1 MIAPRFRKLQKTTAR
16 LLLTLALLPTGPVMG
31 MGAVAPEDLG
41 LRVTEAA
48 PALGPG
54 VTLVR
59 RTTSLE
65 MARQAAQGAW
75 LGIAAKV
82 GTGGLPAKIFGKGK
96 KLQELGIRFAFEA
109 LNRSS
114 SFTSILFSSESK
126 SLLGA
131 RSASQS
137 APRAAGATG
146 ADQAPLTDLPEGAIP
161 PPPTPPDAN
170 PTALPA
176 GAATSGSVA
185 PRAARSGAGA
195 GSVQPMVSVPVVP
208 AFNLLSISWQPND
221 PSPGAVFLPIQ
232 SSVRRVFAFDACDTA
247 DPWKVWDPASSGTS
261 DLTAITPAK
270 GFWLEGQGSATLPE
284 GGPEPTTTSIPLC
297 LGWNLIG
304 YPAGSARPVATAL
317 ASIAGKYVRLF
328 GFDPTDSADPW
339 EVYDVGVPAWA
350 NDLTELRPGRG
361 YWIYVT
367 EATTLVVSNEEELP
381 DVAILQPADLAEVT
395 GPTAIVGTVRSPELQ
410 SWTLAYRA
418 VGDPDWLPLGS
429 GTTPLEA
436 QTLGTLD
443 PTLLENGL
451 YEVRLRA
458 VDTALNYVEETIAL
472 NVEGQ
477 RKIGHFALAFVDLEV
492 PLSGL
497 PIQVIRGYDSRRV
510 HRKGDFGQGWELEV
524 KAGSYRTNRP
534 TGDGWNIAA
543 GFLPC
548 DTAQERKSHIS
559 TVKLSDREIYRFR
572 PVLSQRAPTAG
583 GCFARVDFAFVDG
596 PVHGAALQVIGSD
609 AVFWANASTTLVDP
623 DSQTLFNPSRVRLTT
638 RDGRVFEL
646 DRATGV
652 TKIADPNG
660 NAATFSASGIT
671 HTSGSSIS
679 FERDGQGRIT
689 RIVDPQGADL
699 VYAYDAAGDLTSF
712 TDRTDAETTYTY
724 SGNHYLEE
732 IHDPL
737 GRTPIRNEYG
747 PDGRLTKHVDAFGH
761 EILYDHQLAANREI
775 VTNRLGAS
783 RQLDYDA
790 RGNVVH
796 EVDES
801 GVETTRTFD
810 GNDQLLTET
819 DELGNTTT
827 YAYDAQRNLT
837 STTDPLGNVTRFTYD
852 AKGNVLT
859 TTDPRGG
866 VTTNLYDAKSNLTR
880 TTDATGAVTNFTYN
894 TKGELLSELD
904 ALGNLTS
911 YQVDSRGRVTRE
923 TDALGHF
930 TTSTYNLNGDRLT
943 ETRTRTLGDG
953 TVATEITSFAYDSA
967 NRPIT
972 TTAPDGSITRTE
984 YDALGNVKATVDALG
999 RRTEFTYDELGRQTR
1014 TDHPDGTFDLTG
1026 YDAEN
1031 RRVSSTDRGGRTTTY
1046 EYDPAGRLKKTI
1058 LPDASVTEQVYD
1070 AAGRLHQ
1077 SIDARGHATTF
1088 GYDAAGRR
1096 TTITDALNQVTQT
1109 TYDAAGN
1116 QVALTDPRGNTTA
1129 FVYDSGNRLTR
1140 TIAPDATFRTT
1151 GYDALGRRTSETDES
1166 GRVTRFGYDALG
1178 RLVTV
1183 TDALTQVT
1191 SYAYDEAG
1199 NRISQADA
1207 NGHVTRFEFDSV
1219 GRQTKR
1225 ILPDGAEER
1234 FAYDAAGN
1242 RTSRTDFMG
1251 RTTLYEYDLQSRLL
1265 RRIYPGNVQVSFTY
1279 SPTGRRLTATD
1290 ARGTTTYGYD
1300 NRDRVTSLVYPD
1312 GRSLEYAYD
1321 AVGNRTE
1328 LTANVGGRTLTTSYT
1343 YDDLNRLDT
1352 VTDPIGGVY
1361 DHNYDANGNRESLLF
1376 PNGVAT
1382 TYAYNAKNQLLN
1394 ISTVNNAGTTLVS
1407 FAYTLTPTGNRTKI
1421 IEHDGVTRNYAYDN
1435 LYRLTDEHVKQG
1447 TAPDAPTAWRNGF
1460 TYDRVGN
1467 RLRQDRI
1474 ETTGASSIVAY
1485 DYDERDRL
1493 LSESSLDST
1502 TYGWDEN
1509 GNQISKLGPAGGTYS
1524 WDLDNRLTKVTLA
1537 NGSTVAHEYDADG
1550 TRVRTTNTQSGQ
1562 PAEVVDYLVDPDHK
1576 TSIRSTIS
1584 LSQVIV
1590 ESSGGQLVGFHVRG
1604 DNLLGSLAPE
1614 APTAPPQGQAW
1625 RASYVHSEGIGSV
1638 RALSDASGAVSD
1650 RYTFEAYGSLLD
1662 RAGTT
1667 ENQYLFAGE
1676 ALEPLSGWY
1685 VNRARWLETSRG
1697 AFTSSDPLAS
1707 SVDAAIL
1714 SIYRYADGDPVLRID
1729 PRGEF
1734 SLPEGLITNLIHG
1747 FLSALPSAIVSR
1759 SLETV
1764 QRVRAGA
1771 DLGTAVLEG
1780 AIGVLQD
1787 ALLDAATP
1795 GIVDYATRFVKFSRV
1810 GQPFVRA
1817 ANSVWNKGWA
1827 ERGREI
1833 ERRIFKSARYP
1844 PIPNEA
1850 VIDHYRNGVAV
1861 SLKSIDLTAPTYA
1874 SPADLAS
1881 RLRGYA
1887 AKLSTYQGNGG
1898 GAWPVPLP
1906 GETIQRR
1913 VLAVAFEP
1921 GAGTPAQGVI
1931 MQQLRR
1937 DLESQYG
1944 ILVKFCP
1951 IKD

>member
-1 MIAPRFRKLQKTTAR
+1 MIASRFRKLQQTTAR
-16 LLLTLALLPTGPVMG
+16 LLLALALLPTGPVMG

-41 LRVTEAA
+41 LQVTEAA
-48 PALGPG
+48 PKLGANIR
-54 VTLVR
+54 LAKR
-59 RTTSLE
+59 ATSFQLIDNF
-65 MARQAAQGAW
+65 ARQAARGAW
-75 LGIAAKV
+75 LSIVAKA
-82 GTGGLPAKIFGKGK
+82 GTVVLPTKSSGKGK

-109 LNRSS
+109 LKRSS
-114 SFTSILFSSESK
+114 SLTSSLFSSESR

-131 RSASQS
+131 RSDSQP
-137 APRAAGATG
+137 APRAEGATG
-146 ADQAPLTDLPEGAIP
+146 SGQAPLTDLPEGAIP

-195 GSVQPMVSVPVVP
+195 RSVAPMVAVPVVP

-221 PSPGAVFLPIQ
+221 PSPDAVLLPVA
-232 SSVRRVFAFDACDTA
+232 SSVRRVFAFDACDAT
-247 DPWKVWDPASSGTS
+247 DPWKVWDPASPGTS
-261 DLTAITPAK
+261 DLTSITPAK

-317 ASIAGKYVRLF
+317 ASIAGKYLRLF
-328 GFDPTDSADPW
+328 GFDPTDSVDPW
-339 EVYDVGVPAWA
+339 EVYDVAVPAWA

-381 DVAILQPADLAEVT
+381 DVAILSPADLAEVT
-395 GPTAIVGTVRSPELQ
+395 GPVAIVGTVRSPDLQ
-410 SWTLAYRA
+410 SWTLAFRA
-418 VGDPDWLPLGS
+418 VGDADWLPLGTV
-429 GTTPLEA
+429 TTPLEA

-458 VDTALNYVEETIAL
+458 VDTGLNYVEETISL
-472 NVEGQ
+472 SVEGQ
-477 RKIGHFALAFVDLEV
+477 RKIGHFALSFVDLEV

-534 TGDGWNIAA
+534 TGDGWNIAH

-548 DTAQERKSHIS
+548 DTAQEWKSHIS

-572 PVLSQRAPTAG
+572 PVLSQLAPGVG
-583 GCFARVDFAFVDG
+583 GCYGVAGFAFVDG
-596 PVHGAALQVIGSD
+596 PVPGATLQAMGGTNI
-609 AVFWANASTTLVDP
+609 FWATGSQQLISTEGGLYDP
-623 DSQTLFNPSRVRLTT
+623 AQVRLTT
-638 RDGRVFEL
+638 RDGRAFEI
-646 DRATGV
+646 DRTTGV
-652 TKIADPNG
+652 TKLADPNG
-660 NAATFSASGIT
+660 NAATFTASGIS
-671 HTSGSSIS
+671 HTSGASIT

-689 RIVDPQGADL
+689 RIVDPEGADL
-699 VYAYDAAGDLTSF
+699 TYAYDAAGDLTSF

-810 GNDQLLTET
+810 ANDQLLTET
-819 DELGNTTT
+819 DALGHTTT
-827 YAYDAQRNLT
+827 YVYDAQRNLT
-837 STTDPLGNVTRFTYD
+837 STTDPLGNLTRFTYD

-904 ALGNLTS
+904 ALGNLTT

-930 TTSTYNLNGDRLT
+930 TTSTYNANGDRLT

-953 TVATEITSFAYDSA
+953 TAATEITRYGYDSA
-967 NRPIT
+967 NRPIS
-972 TTAPDGSITRTE
+972 TTAPDGSVTRTE

-999 RRTEFTYDELGRQTR
+999 RRTEFTYDDLGRQTR
-1014 TDHPDGTFDLTG
+1014 TDHPDGTFDTST

-1031 RRVSSTDRGGRTTTY
+1031 RRLTSTDRGGRTTTY
-1046 EYDPAGRLKKTI
+1046 EYDPAGRLRKTI
-1058 LPDASVTEQVYD
+1058 APDLSVTEQVYD
-1070 AAGRLHQ
+1070 EAGRLEQ
-1077 SIDARGHATTF
+1077 SIDPRGHATTF

-1096 TTITDALNQVTQT
+1096 TSITDALNQVTLT
-1109 TYDAAGN
+1109 AYDAAGN

-1178 RLVTV
+1178 RLVSV
-1183 TDALTQVT
+1183 TDALNQVT

-1199 NRISQADA
+1199 NRISQTDA

-1234 FAYDAAGN
+1234 FTYDAVGQ

-1251 RTTLYEYDLQSRLL
+1251 RTTLYEYDLASRLL
-1265 RRIYPGNVQVSFTY
+1265 HRIYPGNVQVSFTY

-1290 ARGTTTYGYD
+1290 DRGVTSYGYD
-1300 NRDRVTSLVYPD
+1300 SRDRVTSLVYPD
-1312 GRSLEYAYD
+1312 GRSLDYAYD
-1321 AVGNRTE
+1321 AVGNRTA
-1328 LTANVGGRTLTTSYT
+1328 LTANVAGRTLTTSYT
-1343 YDDLNRLDT
+1343 YDELNRLDT

-1382 TYAYNAKNQLLN
+1382 TYDYNAKNQLLN
-1394 ISTVNNAGTTLVS
+1394 ISTINNAGTTLVS
-1407 FAYTLTPTGNRTKI
+1407 FAYTLAPTGNRTKI
-1421 IEHDGVTRNYAYDN
+1421 VEHDGVTRNYAYDA

-1447 TAPDAPTAWRNGF
+1447 TAPDSPTAWRNQF
-1460 TYDRVGN
+1460 AYDPVGN
-1467 RLRQDRI
+1467 RLEQLRQT
-1474 ETTGASSIVAY
+1474 ENGAPQPVVYI
-1485 DYDERDRL
+1485 YDERDRL
-1493 LSESSLDST
+1493 LTENGISGPV
-1502 TYGWDEN
+1502 TYGWDAN
-1509 GNQISKLGPAGGTYS
+1509 GNQTAQSGADGATYTWDIENRLVRVELVGGTAVEHS
-1524 WDLDNRLTKVTLA
+1524 
-1537 NGSTVAHEYDADG
+1537 YDADG
-1550 TRVRTTNTQSGQ
+1550 TRIRTRTT
-1562 PAEVVDYLVDPDHK
+1562 PATGPPATVDYLVDPWHQ
-1576 TSIRSTIS
+1576 TSARGRGLV
-1584 LSQVIV
+1584 LSQVV
-1590 ESSGGQLVGFHVRG
+1590 AESDPDSGALTAYHARGDDLLATLRPELANPSQLVAKYFH
-1604 DNLLGSLAPE
+1604 A
-1614 APTAPPQGQAW
+1614 
-1625 RASYVHSEGIGSV
+1625 EGIGTI
-1638 RALSDASGAVSD
+1638 RALTAEVGTVTD
-1650 RYTFEAYGSLLD
+1650 RYTLEAFGTLLD
-1662 RAGTT
+1662 HQGDDPNA
-1667 ENQYLFAGE
+1667 YLFAGE
-1676 ALEPLSGWY
+1676 PLDPNSGFY
-1685 VNRARWLETSRG
+1685 YNRARWLNGDSGRFIS
-1697 AFTSSDPLAS
+1697 ADPLLGRESEPISLHKYAYAHLDPS
-1707 SVDAAIL
+1707 SLFDPTGLESLGEALTALAVKSMTFAI
-1714 SIYRYADGDPVLRID
+1714 RHPVLTAMLGLVANALI
-1729 PRGEF
+1729 PEEF
-1734 SLPEGLITNLIHG
+1734 HNVMMGMPNPFAE
-1747 FLSALPSAIVSR
+1747 
-1759 SLETV
+1759 
-1764 QRVRAGA
+1764 
-1771 DLGTAVLEG
+1771 
-1780 AIGVLQD
+1780 AIG
-1787 ALLDAATP
+1787 TI
-1795 GIVDYATRFVKFSRV
+1795 GKGEIRFFQLV
-1810 GQPFVRA
+1810 
-1817 ANSVWNKGWA
+1817 
-1827 ERGREI
+1827 
-1833 ERRIFKSARYP
+1833 KSARFRSFM
-1844 PIPNEA
+1844 NT
-1850 VIDHYRNGVAV
+1850 V
-1861 SLKSIDLTAPTYA
+1861 SKQISGRFWREVGDRFEDALAARLLKGAERQVLVN
-1874 SPADLAS
+1874 AS
-1881 RLRGYA
+1881 RKIRIDFLWRGFLIEAKSGRSFDAGELVQLEEAARFARAQGYA
-1887 AKLSTYQGNGG
+1887 LKYLFLIKPTRG
-1898 GAWPVPLP
+1898 
-1906 GETIQRR
+1906 TI
-1913 VLAVAFEP
+1913 AAIK
-1921 GAGTPAQGVI
+1921 GAGGQP
-1931 MQQLRR
+1931 LWFF
-1937 DLESQYG
+1937 D
-1944 ILVKFCP
+1944 
-1951 IKD
+1951 